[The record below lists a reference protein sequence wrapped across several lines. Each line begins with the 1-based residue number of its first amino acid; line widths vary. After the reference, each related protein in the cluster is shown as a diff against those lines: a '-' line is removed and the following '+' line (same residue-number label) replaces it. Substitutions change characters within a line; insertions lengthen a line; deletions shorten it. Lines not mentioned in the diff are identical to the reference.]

1 MIFFVILIIIV
12 VIVGA
17 CKNMNKNG
25 FLFLVALCLEK
36 VHHSINPFKDLS
48 SLRDNP
54 RELYNGIMNAL
65 DSKRIN
71 PISAKSIKSEI
82 KFWVKN
88 CRVPEG
94 TYIPLSE
101 KAVSKKVMNVH
112 EAASLITQKA
122 IDWQTA
128 FINQVEHNLLKK
140 SPVKSVDKYPITL
153 STIKKPTTSYR
164 ETPALL
170 VKTWNSSIALNTQLP
185 RI

>member
-1 MIFFVILIIIV
+1 
-12 VIVGA
+12 
-17 CKNMNKNG
+17 MNKNG
-25 FLFLVALCLEK
+25 FLFSVALGLEK
-36 VHHSINPFKDLS
+36 VHHVVNPFKDLS

-65 DSKRIN
+65 NSNRIN

-88 CRVPEG
+88 CIVPEG

-122 IDWQTA
+122 IDLQTA
-128 FINQVEHNLLKK
+128 FINQVEHSLLKK
-140 SPVKSVDKYPITL
+140 SPVKSVDKCPIAL
-153 STIKKPTTSYR
+153 STIKKPTTAYR

-170 VKTWNSSIALNTQLP
+170 VKTWNPSIVSNSQLS